1 MCGAQ
6 DMVHSQKRR
15 QTTVLELGRTPPA
28 ALPGSSHMARP
39 PSRAFRSPDAQRAP
53 HPTADQ
59 TAHSTV
65 WAFLATVLRLAYRFF
80 SLRENS
86 LPTAPFYRPLLP
98 PSPKPL
104 RFCPFRLYL
113 DLPAEV
119 QRRQP
124 PPGRRVGPP

>member
-80 SLRENS
+80 FPSGKFSAHSPFLQASL
-86 LPTAPFYRPLLP
+86 A
-98 PSPKPL
+98 
-104 RFCPFRLYL
+104 
-113 DLPAEV
+113 A
-119 QRRQP
+119 QP
-124 PPGRRVGPP
+124 